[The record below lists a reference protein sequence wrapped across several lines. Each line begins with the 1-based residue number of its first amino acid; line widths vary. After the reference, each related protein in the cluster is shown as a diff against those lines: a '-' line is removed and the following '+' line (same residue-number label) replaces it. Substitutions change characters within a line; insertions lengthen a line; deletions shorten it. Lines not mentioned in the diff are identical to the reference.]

1 MNEKSYFAHPT
12 AVIDEGASIG
22 EGCKIWHYTH
32 IMSGATLQRNCTI
45 GQNVFIGDKVTLGE
59 GCKVQNN
66 VSLYEGVLCESGV
79 FIGPSAV
86 FTNVVNPRAFIERK
100 TEFRQTVL
108 QEGASVGANATI
120 VCGHVLGRF
129 CLVAAGAVVTSD
141 VPPFTIV
148 GGNPAREM
156 GYISRHGE
164 KLVFTKDNTTA
175 KCPATGI
182 TYLLK
187 DGLVT
192 ELTEENSQAI
202 DKKYKNDGRK

>member
-1 MNEKSYFAHPT
+1 MKEKLYFAHPT

-32 IMSGATLQRNCTI
+32 IMSGATLQSNCI
-45 GQNVFIGDKVTLGE
+45 VGQNVFIGNKVTLGE

-66 VSLYEGVLCESGV
+66 VSLYEGVLCERDV

-100 TEFRQTVL
+100 TEFRQTIL
-108 QEGASVGANATI
+108 REGASVGANATI
-120 VCGHVLGRF
+120 VCGHILGRF

-148 GGNPAREM
+148 GGNPARKL

-164 KLVFTKDNTTA
+164 KLVFSQDNTTA
-175 KCPATGI
+175 RCPVTGT

-187 DGLVT
+187 EGVVT
-192 ELTEENSQAI
+192 ELMEENAQAI
-202 DKKYKNDGRK
+202 EEENKNDERE